1 MHSTPLFPAFGLSR
15 RRILGGA
22 LVAGVAGLV
31 PWALAQTA
39 ASGTASQ
46 ASVDAFMG
54 LSKHL
59 AELSDLDA
67 GMGARLLA
75 AHLQLDPAWGERMQ
89 ALWTWVQ
96 AEQVGLAQLNE
107 ALKAQPADW
116 AKLPAQL
123 MQGWYLGIVGDGK
136 NTRVVAYEFAL
147 NARTVSDQLKPPTY
161 AYGGYGSW
169 TVNPASVRLKPVLP
183 QAFRA

>member
-1 MHSTPLFPAFGLSR
+1 MHSTPLFPAFGLNR

-22 LVAGVAGLV
+22 LVAGAAGLV

-46 ASVDAFMG
+46 APVDAFMG
-54 LSKHL
+54 LSKYL
-59 AELSDLDA
+59 SELGDLDA
-67 GMGARLLA
+67 AMGKRLLA
-75 AHLQLDPAWGERMQ
+75 AHLQLDPGWGERMQ
-89 ALWTWVQ
+89 ALWAWVQ
-96 AEQVGLAQLNE
+96 AEKVGLAQLNA
-107 ALKAQPADW
+107 ALKSQDAGW

-183 QAFRA
+183 QASRA

>member
-39 ASGTASQ
+39 ASGTVSQ

-59 AELSDLDA
+59 TELSDLDA

-75 AHLQLDPAWGERMQ
+75 AHLQLDPSWGERMQ
-89 ALWTWVQ
+89 ALWAWVQ

-116 AKLPAQL
+116 AKLPSEV
-123 MQGWYLGIVGDGK
+123 MQGWYQGFLGAGK
-136 NTRVVAYEFAL
+136 STRVVAYEFAL
-147 NARTVSDQLKPPTY
+147 NARTVSDKLKPPSY
-161 AYGGYGSW
+161 VYGGYGSW
-169 TVNPASVRLKPVLP
+169 TVNPASVQLKAVLP
-183 QAFRA
+183 RAARA

>member
-1 MHSTPLFPAFGLSR
+1 MGLSR
-15 RRILGGA
+15 
-22 LVAGVAGLV
+22 
-31 PWALAQTA
+31 
-39 ASGTASQ
+39 
-46 ASVDAFMG
+46 
-54 LSKHL
+54 HL
-59 AELSDLDA
+59 TERSDLDA

-89 ALWTWVQ
+89 ALWAWVQ
-96 AEQVGLAQLNE
+96 AVQLGLAQLNE

-123 MQGWYLGIVGDGK
+123 MQGWCLGIVGDDK
-136 NTRVVAYEFAL
+136 NTRVVAYAFAL

-169 TVNPASVRLKPVLP
+169 TVNAASVRLKPMRP
-183 QAFRA
+183 QASRA